1 MRTNPTLQPHPGT
14 GPPSSSDL
22 GADSRQ
28 AGAPPTRPL
37 AELENRLGYHFEDP
51 NLLLNALVHKS
62 YLHEVPDFPLGSNER
77 LEFLGDAVLDFIVS
91 SDLYQAHPAVPE
103 GLLTAWRGAL
113 VRLSTLAE
121 VAAPLDLGEY
131 LCMSHGE
138 EAAGGR
144 QRPSNMGRAV
154 EALLGAIYLDGG
166 IVAAT
171 DVWCRILGDQ
181 SSERIRQVLS
191 ADYKSQLQQL
201 TQATTRITPSYRLV
215 GSTGP
220 EHAKV
225 FQVQVMLG
233 DHVLASGIGRN
244 KQAAEQ
250 DAAEK
255 ALAVLSEESSDR
267 LEED

>member
-1 MRTNPTLQPHPGT
+1 MRTTPTLEQYDLAEPPHSVDPET
-14 GPPSSSDL
+14 GL
-22 GADSRQ
+22 RQ

-37 AELENRLGYHFEDP
+37 SELQDRLGYHFANPD
-51 NLLLNALVHKS
+51 LLLNALVHKS

-91 SDLYQAHPAVPE
+91 SDLYQAHPDVPE

-121 VAAPLDLGEY
+121 VAAQLDLGEY
-131 LCMSHGE
+131 LYVSHGE

-144 QRPSNMGRAV
+144 KRPGNMGRAV

-166 IVAAT
+166 IGAAT
-171 DVWCRILGDQ
+171 EIWRRIIGDQ
-181 SSERIRQVLS
+181 SGERIRQVLS

-225 FQVQVMLG
+225 FEVQVMLG
-233 DHVLASGIGRN
+233 DRVLASGTGRS

-255 ALAVLSEESSDR
+255 ALVVLSEEPSNR
-267 LEED
+267 GEEA